1 MRILTAL
8 MLGGTLAIVGCGS
21 DSSSGGGG
29 GGTGSTPTITMVAW
43 EATADCM
50 TNVRSDVV
58 ITVTATDGD
67 TSAADLIYRVDV
79 SGCGGPIGAAV
90 STVSCPNVAE
100 YPGTVIVS
108 DPDGNNSTPVTF
120 PVPVC
125 DSGNCADDPGCSL

>member
-1 MRILTAL
+1 MRILMPL
-8 MLGGTLAIVGCGS
+8 ILGGVLALVGCGDDS
-21 DSSSGGGG
+21 DSGG

-43 EATADCM
+43 EDAADCA

-67 TSAADLIYRVDV
+67 TSAADLIY
-79 SGCGGPIGAAV
+79 SGSVGGCDGPINAAV

-100 YPGTVIVS
+100 YPGTVTVS
-108 DPDGNNSTPVTF
+108 DPDGNSSTPVSF

>member
-8 MLGGTLAIVGCGS
+8 MLGGALAIVGCG
-21 DSSSGGGG
+21 DDGDSGGGG
-29 GGTGSTPTITMVAW
+29 GETGSTPTITMVAW
-43 EATADCM
+43 EDAADCT

-67 TSAADLIYRVDV
+67 TSAADLIY
-79 SGCGGPIGAAV
+79 SGSVGGCDGPIDAAV

-100 YPGTVIVS
+100 YPGSVTVS

-125 DSGNCADDPGCSL
+125 DSGNCGDDPGCSL